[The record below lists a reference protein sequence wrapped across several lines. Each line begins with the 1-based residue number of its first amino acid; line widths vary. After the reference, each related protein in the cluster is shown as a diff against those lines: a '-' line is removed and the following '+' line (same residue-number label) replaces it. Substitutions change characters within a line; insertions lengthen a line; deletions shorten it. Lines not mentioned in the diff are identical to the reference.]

1 MSSARDHELMAR
13 ALRLAANG
21 RATTAPNPTV
31 GCVLVRDGEIV
42 GEGFTAPAG
51 GPHAEVAA
59 LAAAGGRAAGAT
71 AYVTLEPCC
80 HYGRTGPC
88 STALITARV
97 ARVVCAVLDPN
108 PRVAG
113 GGAAALRAAGIDVE
127 VGVLAGPAEAMNR
140 GYFAR
145 MRRGRPWVR
154 SKLAASLDGR
164 TALANGESRWI
175 TGESARR
182 DVHVARARAGAILTG
197 IGTVLRDDP
206 SLTARPPWPG
216 GAPRQPLRAIVD
228 AQLRTP
234 RNAQVLAGPG
244 PAVIFTTEQASRRL
258 RISAGAAASRPLHAD
273 AGAAANQAIRTS
285 AEAANP
291 PVQVRR
297 AGADQSVHAGDETA
311 ERSFAGARIEVV
323 RGDAHCDLAHV
334 LERLA
339 ALEINDVWVEAGAGL
354 NGALLSAG
362 LIDEL
367 VLYFAP
373 QILGDTARGLFSL
386 PPLASLAERV
396 ELEIDEVRRI
406 GRDLRISARPLPRA
420 SGRTPDPD
428 KE

>member
-1 MSSARDHELMAR
+1 MAR

-31 GCVLVRDGEIV
+31 GCVLVRNGEIV
-42 GEGFTAPAG
+42 GEGSTAPAG

-59 LAAAGGRAAGAT
+59 IAAAGERAAGAT

-80 HYGRTGPC
+80 HFGRTGPC
-88 STALITARV
+88 STALIAARV

-108 PRVAG
+108 PRVLG
-113 GGAAALRAAGIDVE
+113 GGAEALRAAGIEVE
-127 VGVLAGPAEAMNR
+127 VGPLAAEARAMNR

-145 MRRGRPWVR
+145 MTRGRPWVR

-164 TALANGESRWI
+164 TALADGTSRWI

-182 DVHVARARAGAILTG
+182 DVHAARARAGAILTG
-197 IGTVLRDDP
+197 VGTVLRDDP
-206 SLTARPPWPG
+206 ELTARPDWPG

-234 RNAQVLAGPG
+234 PTARVLAPPG
-244 PAVIFTTEQASRRL
+244 RAVVFTTAE
-258 RISAGAAASRPLHAD
+258 AD
-273 AGAAANQAIRTS
+273 AAW
-285 AEAANP
+285 
-291 PVQVRR
+291 
-297 AGADQSVHAGDETA
+297 H
-311 ERSFAGARIEVV
+311 ERARIEVV
-323 RGDAHCDLAHV
+323 RGDTHCDLGAV

-339 ALEINDVWVEAGAGL
+339 ALEVNDVWVEAGAGL
-354 NGALLSAG
+354 NGALLDAD

-373 QILGDTARGLFSL
+373 QILGDSARGLFSMR
-386 PPLASLAERV
+386 PLGSLAERV
-396 ELEIDEVRRI
+396 ELEIDEIRRI
-406 GRDLRISARPLPRA
+406 GRDVRITARPLAR
-420 SGRTPDPD
+420 RR